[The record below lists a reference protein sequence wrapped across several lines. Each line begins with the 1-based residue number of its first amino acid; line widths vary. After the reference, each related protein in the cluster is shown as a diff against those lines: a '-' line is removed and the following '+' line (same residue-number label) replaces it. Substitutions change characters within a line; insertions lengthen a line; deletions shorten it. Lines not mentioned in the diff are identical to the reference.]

1 MCIRDS
7 YDILEKRFVDIPI
20 KELFSKIKKL
30 SSKDAICAFYHSL
43 NNNEEIET
51 TLISNIF
58 LEEYLI
64 ALLLDVYK
72 RQI

>member
-1 MCIRDS
+1 MAGRC
-7 YDILEKRFVDIPI
+7 
-20 KELFSKIKKL
+20 
-30 SSKDAICAFYHSL
+30 L

-64 ALLLDVYK
+64 ALLLYTLV
-72 RQI
+72 